1 VRISPHLC
9 FDGQCEAAFRAY
21 HQILGGAIV
30 TMLKY
35 GDSPMAIQV
44 EPRWHDRI
52 VHATLQFGELELTG
66 VDVFPHDYQRPQGFF
81 VTLTISELAKA
92 KQIFISLSE
101 GGEIRLP
108 FQTTFWSAGFGVLID
123 RFGVPWE
130 INCAQYGFATA
141 GRP

>member
-35 GDSPMAIQV
+35 GDSPMATQV

-52 VHATLQFGELELTG
+52 VHATLQFGELELIG
-66 VDVFPHDYQRPQGFF
+66 VDVFPDDYQRPQGFF

-130 INCAQYGFATA
+130 INCAQAFSSSG
-141 GRP
+141 GE

>member
-1 VRISPHLC
+1 MRISPHLC

-35 GDSPMAIQV
+35 GDSPMATQV

-52 VHATLQFGELELTG
+52 AHATLQFGELELTG

-130 INCAQYGFATA
+130 INCAQAPSSSGGA
-141 GRP
+141 

>member
-21 HQILGGAIV
+21 RQILGGAIV

-35 GDSPMAIQV
+35 GESPMATRV
-44 EPRWHDRI
+44 EPQWHDRI

-66 VDVFPHDYQRPQGFF
+66 VDVFPQDYRRPQGFF
-81 VTLTISELAKA
+81 VTLTISELVEAQ
-92 KQIFISLSE
+92 QIFLSLSE

-130 INCAQYGFATA
+130 INCAQALSSSGGA
-141 GRP
+141 